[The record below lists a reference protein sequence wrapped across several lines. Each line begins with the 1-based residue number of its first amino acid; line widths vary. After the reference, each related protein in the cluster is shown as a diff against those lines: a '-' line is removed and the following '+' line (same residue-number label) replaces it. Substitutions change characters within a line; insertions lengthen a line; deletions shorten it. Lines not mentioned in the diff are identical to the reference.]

1 MAGMEYNDGSKMTQR
16 AELRKLPSVDKLL
29 ASEELLA
36 LAGAYGH
43 DWVLNNTRSALA
55 AIRQDLLTGGT
66 APSEQDVIARITNL
80 TRLQSV
86 PSLQVVINAT
96 GVILHTN
103 LGRAPLS
110 AETIA
115 AMTRV
120 GSSFSNLEYD
130 LEAGQRGSRY
140 IHAEDLL
147 TRLTG
152 AEAALLV
159 NNNAA
164 AVLLVLASLA
174 REREVIIGRS
184 QLVEIGGG
192 FRIPEVLALSGARL
206 VEVGTTNRTYLRDYQ
221 SAITPQTAAILRVHL
236 SNFKLSGFVH
246 QPSLAEM
253 AGLAHERQLLLF
265 DDLGS
270 GTLLPT
276 ELLGLPHEPT
286 IQESIAAGADLV
298 TFSGDKLFGGPQ
310 AGIIIGCKELVG
322 RLREFPLTRAL
333 RVDKT
338 TIAGIQANLL
348 HYARNEALTAI
359 PVWQM
364 MAATADGIA
373 ERAQELQ
380 ARLGET
386 AQGYLLTPGRSMI
399 GGGALPE
406 ESLPTMLLV
415 LPFKEAQKVA
425 AILRC
430 GTPPVVARVEEDR
443 VVLDLRT
450 VLPGQEEALAMRLRE
465 LTNI

>member
-1 MAGMEYNDGSKMTQR
+1 MSQQ

-29 ASEELLA
+29 ASEALYALANEYGHSWVLENTRVTLAEARQSLLA
-36 LAGAYGH
+36 
-43 DWVLNNTRSALA
+43 
-55 AIRQDLLTGGT
+55 GGM
-66 APSEQDVIARITNL
+66 APSEPDVIARIADL
-80 TRLQSV
+80 TRLQGV
-86 PSLQVVINAT
+86 PSLQMVINAT

-103 LGRAPLS
+103 LGRALLS
-110 AETIA
+110 DDTIA

-130 LEAGQRGSRY
+130 LASGQRGSRY
-140 IHAEDLL
+140 VHAEDLL
-147 TRLTG
+147 IRLTG

-164 AVLLVLASLA
+164 AVLLVLAGLA
-174 REREVIIGRS
+174 RDREVIISRS

-192 FRIPEVLALSGARL
+192 FRIPDVLSQSGARL

-221 SAITPQTAAILRVHL
+221 AAITPQTAAILRVHQ
-236 SNFKLSGFVH
+236 SNFKQLGFVH

-253 AGLAHERQLLLF
+253 AGLAHDRQLLMF

-276 ELLGLPHEPT
+276 EQFGLPHEPT

-298 TFSGDKLFGGPQ
+298 TFSGDKLLGGPQ
-310 AGIIIGCKELVG
+310 SGIIVGRKDLVG

-338 TIAGIQANLL
+338 TIAGVQANLL

-364 MAATADGIA
+364 MSATVDTIA
-373 ERAQELQ
+373 KRAQELQ
-380 ARLGET
+380 SRLGEA
-386 AQGYLLTPGRSMI
+386 AQGYLLKAGRSMI

-415 LPFKEAQKVA
+415 LPNTEAQEA
-425 AILRC
+425 ATRLRR
-430 GTPPVVARVEEDR
+430 GSPPVVARVEDDR

-450 VLPGQEEALAMRLRE
+450 VLPGQEEALVIRLRG
-465 LTNI
+465 LAKL

>member
-1 MAGMEYNDGSKMTQR
+1 MTQQT
-16 AELRKLPSVDKLL
+16 ELRKLPSVDKLL
-29 ASEELLA
+29 ADKELSA
-36 LAGAYGH
+36 LAGSHGH
-43 DWVLNNTRSALA
+43 DWVLSNTRSVLT
-55 AIRQDLLTGGT
+55 AIREDILTGGM
-66 APSEQDVIARITNL
+66 APSEQDIIAQITNL
-80 TRLQSV
+80 TRLQSL

-110 AETIA
+110 DETIA

-120 GSSFSNLEYD
+120 GSSYSSLEYD

-147 TRLTG
+147 MRLTG

-164 AVLLVLASLA
+164 AVLLVLAGLA
-174 REREVIIGRS
+174 HEREVIIGRS

-192 FRIPEVLALSGARL
+192 FRIPEVLAQSGARL
-206 VEVGTTNRTYLRDYQ
+206 VEVGTTNRTYLHDYQ
-221 SAITPQTAAILRVHL
+221 AAITAQTAAILRVHQ
-236 SNFKLSGFVH
+236 SNFKQSGFVH

-276 ELLGLPHEPT
+276 ELLGLLHEPT

-298 TFSGDKLFGGPQ
+298 TFSGDKLLGGPQ
-310 AGIIIGCKELVG
+310 AGIIIGRKELVG

-359 PVWQM
+359 PVWRM
-364 MAATADGIA
+364 MAVTAEGIA
-373 ERAQELQ
+373 ERAQALR

-386 AQGYLLTPGRSMI
+386 AQGYLLKAGRSMI

-425 AILRC
+425 KVLRC
-430 GTPPVVARVEEDR
+430 GTPPVVARVEEEH

-450 VLPGQEEALAMRLRE
+450 VLPGQEEALAMRLCE
-465 LTNI
+465 LVNSQVVVG